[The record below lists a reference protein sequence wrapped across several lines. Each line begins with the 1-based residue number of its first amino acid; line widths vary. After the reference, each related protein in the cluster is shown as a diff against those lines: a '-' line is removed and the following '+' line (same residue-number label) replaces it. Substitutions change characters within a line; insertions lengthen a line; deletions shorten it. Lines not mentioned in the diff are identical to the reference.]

1 MGVGTMRPSLSPAKV
16 DTENRSASHRFYRS
30 LYEAL
35 DAARR

>member
-1 MGVGTMRPSLSPAKV
+1 MRPSLSPAKV
-16 DTENRSASHRFYRS
+16 DTENPSASHRFFYRS